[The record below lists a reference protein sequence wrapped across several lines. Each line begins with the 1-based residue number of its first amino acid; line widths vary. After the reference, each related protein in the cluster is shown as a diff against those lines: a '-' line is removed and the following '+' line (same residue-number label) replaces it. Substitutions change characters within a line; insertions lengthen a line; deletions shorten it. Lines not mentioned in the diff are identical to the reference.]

1 MTEVVAD
8 LWSSTTK
15 SSAVEGGITGGE
27 PSLPYAHSCGQC
39 SRRFSPGHMPRRPSS
54 QQPMTAPVPRA
65 KRKPALCFV
74 LESNSF
80 PLAANVPT

>member
-1 MTEVVAD
+1 MAAD